1 MNCLKCGVQVE
12 EGQSFCPDCLREMEK
27 QPLPVDA
34 VLVLPRRGESSSRR
48 STGKK
53 RGLSTEEK
61 LEQTKSQLRKS
72 RILSTVLF
80 VLVLLLTSACVF
92 LMFRRQKPALGQNY
106 STVGTTSPTDPLP
119 TE

>member
-12 EGQSFCPDCLREMEK
+12 EGQSFCPDCLGEMEK

-34 VLVLPRRGESSSRR
+34 VLVLPRRGESARR
-48 STGKK
+48 SSVKK

-61 LEQTKSQLRKS
+61 LEQPSGQVGNRWLPS
-72 RILSTVLF
+72 SVVFLLV
-80 VLVLLLTSACVF
+80 VLLASAFFF

>member
-27 QPLPVDA
+27 QPVPFDT

-61 LEQTKSQLRKS
+61 LAQTRQQLRKY
-72 RILSTVLF
+72 RILTIVLS
-80 VLVLLLTSACVF
+80 VLLLLLSSACVY
-92 LMFRRQKPALGQNY
+92 LMLRRQKPALGQNY

-119 TE
+119 MD

>member
-12 EGQSFCPDCLREMEK
+12 EGQSFCPDCLGEMEK

-34 VLVLPRRGESSSRR
+34 VLVLPRRGESVRR
-48 STGKK
+48 SSVKK

>member
-12 EGQSFCPDCLREMEK
+12 EGQSFCPGCLREMEK

-34 VLVLPRRGESSSRR
+34 VLVLPRRGESARR
-48 STGKK
+48 SSVKK

-92 LMFRRQKPALGQNY
+92 LMFRRQKPALGQSY
-106 STVGTTSPTDPLP
+106 STVGATSPTDPLP